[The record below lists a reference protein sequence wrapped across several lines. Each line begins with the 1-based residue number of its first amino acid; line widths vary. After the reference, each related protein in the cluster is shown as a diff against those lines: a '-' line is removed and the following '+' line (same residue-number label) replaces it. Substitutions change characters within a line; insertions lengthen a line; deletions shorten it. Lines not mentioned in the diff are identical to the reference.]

1 MKYQNR
7 HTISRDILLKH
18 LTEGICQISFT
29 KVKDN
34 SNRVIYCTLHK
45 SFIPTKFAPA
55 IDKIFTE
62 KNPDLDIMP
71 IWDIA
76 EGKWK
81 SFRISNS
88 VYFITSDEIMKEPR
102 TAHNTVSKLAEE
114 TESKK
119 KEIMDEFRK
128 RVEELKRKAQE
139 ARNNIN
145 GVNNE
150 DQA

>member
-1 MKYQNR
+1 M
-7 HTISRDILLKH
+7 LLKH

-55 IDKIFTE
+55 VDKIFTE
-62 KNPDLDIMP
+62 KNLDLDIMP

-88 VYFITSDEIMKEPR
+88 VYFITSDEIMKENKIAQN
-102 TAHNTVSKLAEE
+102 TASKLAEQTE
-114 TESKK
+114 TKK
-119 KEIMDEFRK
+119 NEIIEEFRK
-128 RVEELKRKAQE
+128 RVEELKRQAQE

-145 GVNNE
+145 GVNDE